1 MTHRKTRDAARSA
14 FQALTERIQTHKGIN
29 GHAPLSNNRIAEKD
43 DIKKGAFHKWLGKSP
58 DSPITNADIEKGLK
72 SKDAHVRKMAQ
83 FAKNMREAVAATM
96 HLPMAGRF
104 YVVSDRG
111 QVLEDNGGHG
121 FVSLAEAKSWFGQ
134 QGRIKGRLGVGEAEG
149 KRFGQA
155 IREGSELL
163 ADATDID
170 LSGFAS
176 DKTEPLK
183 RLLQQHG
190 VEHEIQGS
198 KLHLHNSDDAHFV
211 VDAMAD
217 IEAGHTPSATEAEQG
232 EYEVAYVD
240 NNGKMKRKAFKTD
253 AAREKWITDQGS
265 NIEVDSYR
273 DPEPK
278 PATEAGKPGP
288 KPAPDG
294 AVKYKDFDSWEAAA
308 KEAGYHI
315 TVDLGTSFRAFRK
328 QGDVERDRV
337 GMFIVRS
344 FTGRGTGWLLPAASM
359 AEGNP
364 LRDPAS
370 KIMRGKG
377 YKPVG
382 EAGAVDLSQVS
393 YEDLFDEIVRRWA
406 VDYSGMDDD
415 IDLPEDETVKHGLE
429 EIRDLARDD
438 AEFWDALNDQA
449 EEALG
454 RLLKKYGLGESFKRG
469 IRESDLSFDG
479 VMDQL
484 ARVLVDQTKEFADE
498 EGETFADEKEAIA
511 STYEQVIRDS
521 SSWEDLIDGLGDA
534 FQRMY
539 GGPIPGGP
547 GA

>member
-163 ADATDID
+163 REATDID
-170 LSGFAS
+170 LSGFAA

-183 RLLQQHG
+183 QLLQQHG
-190 VEHEIQGS
+190 IEHEVQGS

-217 IEAGHTPSATEAEQG
+217 IEAGHTPPATEATPG
-232 EYEVAYVD
+232 
-240 NNGKMKRKAFKTD
+240 
-253 AAREKWITDQGS
+253 
-265 NIEVDSYR
+265 

-278 PATEAGKPGP
+278 PRTESATTMAVYTPDGETQSHEVEQLENRCRRLKLDFDTVGPVDAKPGESDYGSV
-288 KPAPDG
+288 KTVVTARNGQDEQLVALMDWLAAGNYDWDDPDG
-294 AVKYKDFDSWEAAA
+294 
-308 KEAGYHI
+308 
-315 TVDLGTSFRAFRK
+315 
-328 QGDVERDRV
+328 
-337 GMFIVRS
+337 
-344 FTGRGTGWLLPAASM
+344 M
-359 AEGNP
+359 AEGKP
-364 LRDPAS
+364 ARDPAS

-479 VMDQL
+479 AMDQL

-511 STYEQVIRDS
+511 STYEQVIGDS